1 MLAIDKLKVS
11 SGEQTIIDGLD
22 LEVAPGEVHA
32 IMGPNGSGKSTLAR
46 VIAGDPNYQVDGG
59 RLTYDG
65 QELSE
70 LEIDQRARAG
80 IFLAFQ
86 YPLEIAGLSNSVFLR
101 TAYNA
106 ICEAQGREVLDPL
119 DFDDLL
125 RAKAELLKMD
135 HGFIYRDVNSNFS
148 GGEKKRNEVLQ
159 MAVLSPK
166 LAILDEIDSGLDI
179 DALKS
184 VATGINQLRS
194 SERAI
199 ILITH
204 YHRILDFV
212 VPDRLHVLVG
222 GKIVV
227 SGGVDLAHRVEK
239 EGYENIANSQSG

>member
-1 MLAIDKLKVS
+1 MLAIDNLKVS
-11 SGEQTIIDGLD
+11 SGEQVILDGLD
-22 LEVAPGEVHA
+22 LKVALGEVHA

-46 VIAGDPNYQVDGG
+46 VIAGDPNYQVDHGQV
-59 RLTYDG
+59 TYDD
-65 QELSE
+65 QDLNE
-70 LEIDQRARAG
+70 LEIDQRAQAG

-106 ICEAQGREVLDPL
+106 ICKAQGRKTLDPI

-125 RAKAELLKMD
+125 RAKAKLLKMD

-194 SERAI
+194 NDRAI
-199 ILITH
+199 VLITH

-212 VPDRLHVLVG
+212 VPDRLHVLVD
-222 GKIVV
+222 GKIIV

-239 EGYENIANSQSG
+239 EGYENIANSNRG